1 MKKSNYVLILP
12 LVILMLF
19 WGFPAK
25 AMEIDSRVHYIID
38 GKYDP
43 KVKLAMLSGDEVL
56 LPADQFVELMG
67 SRSSG
72 IKMQWVIPQESIYI
86 VTKSKLMYVERN
98 KKEIEI
104 NGKKIKLSTA
114 PIRYQKALY
123 LPLKAIMQQ
132 LNRKLVYDSYTGTV
146 VIGDKSVMEQ
156 TEGIIKKVDQV
167 MTQANTFTTEM
178 TNEMEADGKRSTM
191 KRSMVT
197 DCTRRYQFMRE
208 ENGEFIF
215 ENDTIGND
223 SFFRQKFASEAFSK
237 PSKSSTIHLD
247 GFFRFKGLFWNAYGE
262 GVIPTIDKKQKKIT
276 LEGDVIVLSAPYE
289 PELRNLAVEHQRF
302 VIDLNSSILQSV
314 TTYTVEQDKGMNF
327 AYTQKTSI
335 IYSAVNQ
342 SVQTPIPEEIAQML
356 SASKSALSL
365 SAAGSGSD
373 KPVELGNSKTNIAY
387 SGLVAQDKDWIY
399 YNHFSSFY
407 RMKLDGSGST
417 KINSDNAQCINLI
430 GDSIYYLRDTG
441 VESDDIDAKV
451 TEVIKMDKDGSHRKV
466 IGSGLYGEM
475 LAADGYL
482 YFIDYNGN
490 EKGFLLKRMDLDGG
504 KEKVLA
510 QDCDTLGAFD
520 ISDKYIYYCAY
531 QDVLSGSGGGVY
543 RINLDG
549 SGRLQLD
556 ATQGS
561 GILQRGDQLYCY
573 YEDEDELY
581 RSIAAMKTDGSENS
595 IFMDGPLDYFT
606 VIGDRIY
613 YVDKEH
619 SLFSVNRDGTQ
630 NVKLASKVS
639 GIINIVGDW
648 IYIYSNTSEKDGAI
662 DNGMDLSES
671 SQNQL
676 VRIKVDGTKTEKLI
690 SHKIR

>member
-1 MKKSNYVLILP
+1 
-12 LVILMLF
+12 
-19 WGFPAK
+19 
-25 AMEIDSRVHYIID
+25 
-38 GKYDP
+38 
-43 KVKLAMLSGDEVL
+43 
-56 LPADQFVELMG
+56 
-67 SRSSG
+67 
-72 IKMQWVIPQESIYI
+72 
-86 VTKSKLMYVERN
+86 
-98 KKEIEI
+98 
-104 NGKKIKLSTA
+104 
-114 PIRYQKALY
+114 
-123 LPLKAIMQQ
+123 
-132 LNRKLVYDSYTGTV
+132 
-146 VIGDKSVMEQ
+146 
-156 TEGIIKKVDQV
+156 
-167 MTQANTFTTEM
+167 
-178 TNEMEADGKRSTM
+178 
-191 KRSMVT
+191 
-197 DCTRRYQFMRE
+197 
-208 ENGEFIF
+208 
-215 ENDTIGND
+215 
-223 SFFRQKFASEAFSK
+223 
-237 PSKSSTIHLD
+237 
-247 GFFRFKGLFWNAYGE
+247 
-262 GVIPTIDKKQKKIT
+262 
-276 LEGDVIVLSAPYE
+276 
-289 PELRNLAVEHQRF
+289 
-302 VIDLNSSILQSV
+302 
-314 TTYTVEQDKGMNF
+314 
-327 AYTQKTSI
+327 
-335 IYSAVNQ
+335 
-342 SVQTPIPEEIAQML
+342 ML